1 MIGTIEKI
9 KNSVLLKCSTLNDE
23 IISKTLVDV
32 INTRIYRFSEEMV
45 SLVGGAL
52 EEDALRDKT
61 AEIIKTPI
69 IKKIKRKLFIDSLA
83 LQITNDTFIEDY
95 ANEKI
100 KMDKLKKTYIKELE
114 NNKSSNQLNMTE
126 DLNLSEIINDLRI
139 YVDKE
144 IIPKIE
150 ENKFMSDA
158 AKKLVSD
165 LKDNLEKDLKQMIS
179 DADNNYLNILV
190 IELEKEIKPERDF
203 IFTYSGI
210 DLLTKRYLIQ
220 DYNRKPLELP
230 QQMFMG
236 IAMHLAIPE
245 EKQNRLMWAKKFYD
259 VLSSLKATM
268 ATPTMSNARKPF
280 YQLSSCFIDT
290 VEDSLKGIYKSLD
303 NFAEVSKF
311 GGGMGIYIGKI
322 RAIGSTIRGFKGASG
337 GVIPWIKLF
346 NDTAVAV
353 DQLGVR
359 NGSVA
364 IWLDAWH
371 KEVPEFLQLRTNN
384 GDDRKKA
391 HDVFPGLCYPDLF
404 WRLAE
409 EDIDA
414 NWYMMCPHEIKNV
427 KGYSLEDFYGEEWEK
442 RYYDCVNDERID
454 KRIMS
459 VKDIVR
465 LIIKSVAETGTPF
478 AFYRDTANK
487 MNPNKHAGMIYSS
500 NLCTEIMQNMSPMD
514 IQTTEV
520 INENG
525 DSIIVEKTKAGD
537 FVVCN
542 LSSIVLGNV
551 NVNNDK
557 EIEYVI
563 ETQIRAMDNVIDLNY
578 YSVPFAEVTNKKYRA
593 IGLGT
598 SGYHHMLAN
607 NKIHWNEEKHLEF
620 TDEVYE
626 KINYYAIN
634 ASMKIAKEK
643 GKYSCFEGSD
653 WHNGNYFDL
662 RNYTSEKWNKLKDD
676 VKKYGLRNGYLFAVA
691 PNGSTATIAGTSEG
705 VDPVMARFW
714 LEEKKGSIVPKTAP
728 NLSWDNFWY
737 YNSAYNANQQ
747 LCVKINGIRQ
757 RHIDQGQSF
766 NLYITTEYTMR
777 QIMNL
782 YISACKCGVKSI
794 YYVRSKSLEI
804 EECESC
810 SA

>member
-1 MIGTIEKI
+1 MINLDNICQ
-9 KNSVLLKCSTLNDE
+9 NAVNE
-23 IISKTLVDV
+23 IDDFQGI
-32 INTRIYRFSEEMV
+32 
-45 SLVGGAL
+45 
-52 EEDALRDKT
+52 
-61 AEIIKTPI
+61 
-69 IKKIKRKLFIDSLA
+69 
-83 LQITNDTFIEDY
+83 
-95 ANEKI
+95 
-100 KMDKLKKTYIKELE
+100 YIKEKLVERCKNIVRESMDMNGVRDSVIQAALELTTEQEPKWQYIASKLYMNRLYDEVKLNRGNEFEENPYKGFYEFIKEMTDKKLYGKYILE
-114 NNKSSNQLNMTE
+114 NYTE
-126 DLNLSEIINDLRI
+126 NEIN
-139 YVDKE
+139 
-144 IIPKIE
+144 
-150 ENKFMSDA
+150 
-158 AKKLVSD
+158 
-165 LKDNLEKDLKQMIS
+165 
-179 DADNNYLNILV
+179 
-190 IELEKEIKPERDF
+190 ELEKEIRPERDF

-210 DLLTKRYLIQ
+210 DLLAKRYLIQ
-220 DYNRKPLELP
+220 NYDRKPLELP

-245 EKQNRLMWAKKFYD
+245 KQENRVMWAKRFYD

-311 GGGMGIYIGKI
+311 GGGMGIYLGKI
-322 RAIGSTIRGFKGASG
+322 RAIGSAIRGFKGASG

-359 NGSVA
+359 SGSVA

-391 HDVFPGLCYPDLF
+391 HDIFPGLCYPDLF

-409 EDIDA
+409 EDINA
-414 NWYMMCPHEIKNV
+414 NWYMMCPHEIKTI
-427 KGYSLEDFYGEEWEK
+427 KGYSFEDFYGEEWEH

-454 KRIMS
+454 KRVMS

-465 LIIKSVAETGTPF
+465 LIIKSAAETGTPF
-478 AFYRDTANK
+478 AFYRDIVNK
-487 MNPNKHAGMIYSS
+487 MNPNKHNGMIYSS

-514 IQTTEV
+514 IQETT
-520 INENG
+520 ICDENG
-525 DSIIVEKTKAGD
+525 DTVIIEKTKAGD

-542 LSSIVLGNV
+542 LSSIVLGNIDV
-551 NVNNDK
+551 KSDK
-557 EIEYVI
+557 EIEYIV

-607 NKIHWNEEKHLEF
+607 NRIQWNDEKHLEF
-620 TDEVYE
+620 VDEVYE
-626 KINYYAIN
+626 KINYYAIK
-634 ASMKIAKEK
+634 ASMNIAKEK
-643 GKYSCFEGSD
+643 GQYSYFKNSD
-653 WHNGNYFDL
+653 WDNGNYFDL
-662 RNYTSEKWNKLKDD
+662 RNYNSEKWDKLRED
-676 VKKYGLRNGYLFAVA
+676 VKEYGLRNGYLFAVA

-728 NLSWDNFWY
+728 NLSWENFWF
-737 YNSAYNANQQ
+737 YNSAYNTDQN
-747 LCVKINGIRQ
+747 LSLRINGVRQ

-766 NLYITTEYTMR
+766 NLYITTDYTMR

-782 YISACKCGVKSI
+782 YITAYKCGVKSI

-804 EECESC
+804 AECESC

>member
-1 MIGTIEKI
+1 MINLDNICQ
-9 KNSVLLKCSTLNDE
+9 NAVNE
-23 IISKTLVDV
+23 IDDFQGI
-32 INTRIYRFSEEMV
+32 
-45 SLVGGAL
+45 
-52 EEDALRDKT
+52 
-61 AEIIKTPI
+61 
-69 IKKIKRKLFIDSLA
+69 
-83 LQITNDTFIEDY
+83 
-95 ANEKI
+95 
-100 KMDKLKKTYIKELE
+100 YIKEKLVERCKNIVRESMDMNGVRDSVMQAALELTTEQEPKWQYIASKLYMNRLYDEVKLNRGNEFEENPYKGFYEFIKEMTDKKLYGKYILE
-114 NNKSSNQLNMTE
+114 NY
-126 DLNLSEIINDLRI
+126 SENEIN
-139 YVDKE
+139 
-144 IIPKIE
+144 
-150 ENKFMSDA
+150 
-158 AKKLVSD
+158 
-165 LKDNLEKDLKQMIS
+165 
-179 DADNNYLNILV
+179 
-190 IELEKEIKPERDF
+190 ELEKEIRPERDF

-210 DLLTKRYLIQ
+210 DLLAKRYLIQ
-220 DYNRKPLELP
+220 NYDRKPLELP

-245 EKQNRLMWAKKFYD
+245 KQENRVMWAKRFYD

-311 GGGMGIYIGKI
+311 GGGMGIYLGKI
-322 RAIGSTIRGFKGASG
+322 RAIGSAIRGFKGASG

-359 NGSVA
+359 SGSVA

-391 HDVFPGLCYPDLF
+391 HDIFPGLCYPDLF

-414 NWYMMCPHEIKNV
+414 NWYMMCPHEIKSI
-427 KGYSLEDFYGEEWEK
+427 KGYSLEDFYGEEWEH

-454 KRIMS
+454 KRVMS

-465 LIIKSVAETGTPF
+465 LIIKSAAETGTPF
-478 AFYRDTANK
+478 AFYRDIVNK
-487 MNPNKHAGMIYSS
+487 MNPNKHNGMIYSS

-514 IQTTEV
+514 IQETT
-520 INENG
+520 ICDENG
-525 DSIIVEKTKAGD
+525 DTVIIEKTKAGD

-542 LSSIVLGNV
+542 LSSIVLGNIDV
-551 NVNNDK
+551 KSDK
-557 EIEYVI
+557 EIEYIV

-607 NKIHWNEEKHLEF
+607 NRIQWNDEKHLEF
-620 TDEVYE
+620 VDEVYE
-626 KINYYAIN
+626 KINYYAIK
-634 ASMKIAKEK
+634 ASMNIAKEK
-643 GKYSCFEGSD
+643 GQYSYFKNSD
-653 WHNGNYFDL
+653 WDNGNYFDL
-662 RNYTSEKWNKLKDD
+662 RNYNSEKWNKLRED
-676 VKKYGLRNGYLFAVA
+676 VKEYGLRNGYLFAVA

-728 NLSWDNFWY
+728 NLSWENFWF
-737 YNSAYNANQQ
+737 YNSAYNTDQN
-747 LCVKINGIRQ
+747 LSLRINGVRQ

-766 NLYITTEYTMR
+766 NLYITTDYTMR

-782 YISACKCGVKSI
+782 YITAYKCGVKSI

-804 EECESC
+804 AECESC

>member
-1 MIGTIEKI
+1 MINLDNICQ
-9 KNSVLLKCSTLNDE
+9 NAVNE
-23 IISKTLVDV
+23 IDDFQGI
-32 INTRIYRFSEEMV
+32 
-45 SLVGGAL
+45 
-52 EEDALRDKT
+52 
-61 AEIIKTPI
+61 
-69 IKKIKRKLFIDSLA
+69 
-83 LQITNDTFIEDY
+83 
-95 ANEKI
+95 
-100 KMDKLKKTYIKELE
+100 YIKEKLVERCKNIVRESMDMNGVRDSVMQAALELTTEQEPKWQYIASKLYMNRLYDEVKLNRGNEFEENPYKGFYEFIKEMTDKKLYGKYILE
-114 NNKSSNQLNMTE
+114 NYTE
-126 DLNLSEIINDLRI
+126 NEIN
-139 YVDKE
+139 
-144 IIPKIE
+144 
-150 ENKFMSDA
+150 
-158 AKKLVSD
+158 
-165 LKDNLEKDLKQMIS
+165 
-179 DADNNYLNILV
+179 
-190 IELEKEIKPERDF
+190 ELEKEIRPERDF

-210 DLLTKRYLIQ
+210 DLLAKRYLIQ
-220 DYNRKPLELP
+220 NYDRKPLELP

-245 EKQNRLMWAKKFYD
+245 KQENRVMWAKRFYD

-311 GGGMGIYIGKI
+311 GGGMGIYLGKI
-322 RAIGSTIRGFKGASG
+322 RAIGSAIRGFKGASG

-359 NGSVA
+359 GGSVA

-391 HDVFPGLCYPDLF
+391 HDIFPGLCYPDLF

-409 EDIDA
+409 EDINA
-414 NWYMMCPHEIKNV
+414 NWYMMCPHEIKTI
-427 KGYSLEDFYGEEWEK
+427 KGYSLEDFYGEEWEH

-454 KRIMS
+454 KRVMS

-465 LIIKSVAETGTPF
+465 LIIKSAAETGTPF
-478 AFYRDTANK
+478 AFYRDIVNK
-487 MNPNKHAGMIYSS
+487 MNPNKHNGMIYSS

-514 IQTTEV
+514 IQETT
-520 INENG
+520 ICDENG
-525 DSIIVEKTKAGD
+525 DTVIIEKTKAGD

-542 LSSIVLGNV
+542 LSSIVLGNIDV
-551 NVNNDK
+551 KSDK
-557 EIEYVI
+557 EIEYIV

-607 NKIHWNEEKHLEF
+607 NRIQWNDEKHLEF
-620 TDEVYE
+620 VDEVYE
-626 KINYYAIN
+626 KINYYAIK
-634 ASMKIAKEK
+634 ASMNIAKEK
-643 GKYSCFEGSD
+643 GQYSYFKNSD
-653 WHNGNYFDL
+653 WDNGNYFDL
-662 RNYTSEKWNKLKDD
+662 RNYNSEKWNKLRED
-676 VKKYGLRNGYLFAVA
+676 VKEYGLRNGYLFAVA

-728 NLSWDNFWY
+728 NLSWENFWF
-737 YNSAYNANQQ
+737 YNSAYNTDQN
-747 LCVKINGIRQ
+747 LSLRINGVRQ

-766 NLYITTEYTMR
+766 NLYITTDYTMR

-782 YISACKCGVKSI
+782 YITAYKCGVKSI

-804 EECESC
+804 AECESC